1 MRLIVGTITAVA
13 LAAATPLAP
22 AAAQAPPGITAGMQI
37 TDASG
42 GAVGTVVAVQGDN
55 VQVKTDKHQ
64 VLLPKGSFTASG
76 GKLLFGMT
84 QAQLN
89 AEIEKSAAAADA
101 AIAAGAT
108 VKGTGGATIGTVDS
122 VAADTVTIKLES
134 GKLVQIPRSG
144 VRGSPDGSVVIGLT
158 AEQLEAQ
165 LNAGTAESGGQ

>member
-1 MRLIVGTITAVA
+1 MRLIVGTITAAA
-13 LAAATPLAP
+13 LAAAAPLAP
-22 AAAQAPPGITAGMQI
+22 AAAQAQSAITAGMQI

-42 GAVGTVVAVQGDN
+42 GPVGTVAAVQGDN
-55 VQVKTDKHQ
+55 VVVKTDKHQ
-64 VLLPKGSFTASG
+64 VLLPKASFTAAD
-76 GKLLFGMT
+76 GKLLIGMT

-101 AIAAGAT
+101 AIVAGAT

-122 VAADTVTIKLES
+122 VTADTVTIKLAS

-144 VRGSPDGSVVIGLT
+144 ARGSPDGSVVIGLS

-165 LNAGTAESGGQ
+165 LGSGTAESGQ

>member
-1 MRLIVGTITAVA
+1 MRLILGTITAAA
-13 LAAATPLAP
+13 LAVAVPLAP
-22 AAAQAPPGITAGMQI
+22 AAAQAQSTIAAGMQI

-42 GAVGTVVAVQGDN
+42 GAVGTVAAVQGDN
-55 VQVKTDKHQ
+55 ILVKTDKHE
-64 VLLPKGSFTASG
+64 VLLPKTSFGVAD

-89 AEIEKSAAAADA
+89 AEIEKSVAAADA

-122 VAADTVTIKLES
+122 VAADAITVKLTS
-134 GKLVQIPRSG
+134 GKLVQLPRSG
-144 VRGSPDGSVVIGLT
+144 VRGNPDGSVVIGLT

-165 LNAGTAESGGQ
+165 LKAGTAESGGQ